1 MFLALDVSP
10 PAVFEVEFSHDQEQ
24 DPRALHT
31 ERLVRV
37 DSFLERPSTP
47 EVQKSRSWCRVL
59 SGLHLPLHTPRW
71 PPPPLCSPRQC
82 STMSVS
88 GRLCPQT
95 PGSGRPTLAHLA
107 AARGACM
114 RVHMWGG
121 GTPAGMPLL
130 ALSLLYLIPVICSWS
145 SVPLR
150 KEPWPEPAMLTAQP
164 PPLLTLDPPAPI
176 RPHSPSGQL
185 PAEGKT
191 QVPMAIFSIWLAP
204 ESPSP
209 PMPPRSSS

>member
-1 MFLALDVSP
+1 MGLRGLSSYSDRMRERKVLTSFCFLHPQP
-10 PAVFEVEFSHDQEQ
+10 PN
-24 DPRALHT
+24 LIHT
-31 ERLVRV
+31 
-37 DSFLERPSTP
+37 PAGA
-47 EVQKSRSWCRVL
+47 RVL

-88 GRLCPQT
+88 DRLCPQT
-95 PGSGRPTLAHLA
+95 PGSRRPTLAHLA

-145 SVPLR
+145 SVPLG